1 MTGHEHRRS
10 NDGVSRRSF
19 LEKTSATMAA
29 ALSLP
34 ILAAPQQAKDRSGD
48 KHTGANE
55 QELGPKNP
63 VLEAQEPDSGY
74 PPVTDAGGQPP
85 FKYPF
90 AMSHK
95 RIESGGWTR
104 QVTLRDFPLSK
115 KMAGVE
121 MRLISGGV
129 GELHWHVSS
138 EWALMTAGSARIT
151 AVDQKGR
158 VFVEDVNE
166 GDLWLFPGRVP
177 HSIQGLG
184 ENGCQFILVFDDP
197 NFNEFETFLLNDW
210 LHHTPT
216 EVLAKNFGVPEST
229 FSNVPPQEKF
239 IFASELPGPLA
250 EAKKQVFEASGP
262 VPNSFAFFTG
272 KMKPT
277 KVTAGGSVKIADCN
291 NFPVTDMAAAI
302 VTVKP
307 GGLRELHW
315 HPNADE
321 WQYFVKGTARMT
333 VFSGGGNA
341 RTMDFYPGDVGY
353 IEQSIPHYVENIGN
367 TDLVFLEVFPT
378 AEYEDISLGEWLSH
392 TPSHLVNER
401 IATGEDN
408 HSKDRQDGS
417 RHRSGEIERKKK
429 FCLTRVLPPRAM
441 RDLWALVEV
450 CFA

>member
-1 MTGHEHRRS
+1 MTGHEHRIS

-19 LEKTSATMAA
+19 LEKTSAALAA
-29 ALSLP
+29 AVSLP
-34 ILAAPQQAKDRSGD
+34 ILTAAQQAKERSGD

-63 VLEAQEPDSGY
+63 GLEAQEPDSGY

-104 QVTLRDFPLSK
+104 QVSVRDFPLSK

-129 GELHWHVSS
+129 RELHWHVGS

-151 AVDQKGR
+151 AVDQNGR
-158 VFVEDVNE
+158 AFVEDVNE
-166 GDLWLFPGRVP
+166 GDLWLFPGGVP

-197 NFNEFETFLLNDW
+197 NFNEFETFLLTDW

-216 EVLAKNFGVPEST
+216 EVLAKNFGAPEST
-229 FSNVPPQEKF
+229 FHNVPPREKF

-250 EAKKQVFEASGP
+250 EAKKQVYEASGP

-277 KVTAGGSVKIADCN
+277 KVTAGGSVKIVDRN
-291 NFPVTDMAAAI
+291 NFPVTDIAAAI

-321 WQYFVKGTARMT
+321 WQYYVKGNARMT
-333 VFSGGGNA
+333 VFSAGSNA
-341 RTMDFYPGDVGY
+341 RTMDFHPGDVGY
-353 IEQSIPHYVENIGN
+353 IEQSMPHYVENIGD

-378 AEYEDISLGEWLSH
+378 PEYQDISLGEWLAH
-392 TPSHLVNER
+392 TPSRLVNEHLG
-401 IATGEDN
+401 TGEDFLTKI
-408 HSKDRQDGS
+408 SK
-417 RHRSGEIERKKK
+417 
-429 FCLTRVLPPRAM
+429 A
-441 RDLWALVEV
+441 EV
-450 CFA
+450 VITPEK